1 MKRILVIAR
10 NNPAEALRV
19 AAGLTLLHETVR
31 VAVVGELPD
40 DLAVVEQRE
49 LLDFVDVPVE
59 VITDP
64 GAVPSRLADALLQAE
79 VVYSL

>member
-40 DLAVVEQRE
+40 DQAVVEQRE